1 MGNFLCQQ
9 TQSAGCRN
17 CSGLLVTAWKA
28 CSQLT
33 HLEKLNLLFFYLLL
47 SLTDGQ
53 DCRVYPGGYPLD
65 KLITTMANSCKKNY
79 SVMEALLSENQH
91 GLSRPNTS
99 KGSCWAPWALGPNLK
114 LNASPHC
121 LCGLGQVVSPF
132 FPCLLSYKLEGSN
145 VFCTGCWED
154 P

>member
-1 MGNFLCQQ
+1 MDKIAGFILAVIPLISLLQLWQ
-9 TQSAGCRN
+9 THA
-17 CSGLLVTAWKA
+17 
-28 CSQLT
+28 
-33 HLEKLNLLFFYLLL
+33 
-47 SLTDGQ
+47 
-53 DCRVYPGGYPLD
+53 
-65 KLITTMANSCKKNY
+65 KKNY
-79 SVMEALLSENQH
+79 SVMEALLSENQR

-99 KGSCWAPWALGPNLK
+99 KGSCWAPWALGPNLN

-154 P
+154 PCSISGTAAQGGAGVRTVEIGQLGTWLVGMVGWVGVALDNLTGLFQAL